1 LINNLL
7 QKTIA
12 EIEAVVA
19 AENAA
24 QEAFNTEEARVKEI
38 LVNL

>member
-1 LINNLL
+1 LIKNLL
-7 QKTIA
+7 DKTIG
-12 EIEAVVA
+12 EIEATVA
-19 AENAA
+19 TENAA